1 MCKELLV
8 HNNGKIH
15 EILIAFIYFSKIL
28 QWRSLRKYMRQYIFF
43 LSKPSS
49 IPVIKVEVY
58 RRARKS
64 EDAETRRKKEMPSR
78 IHHNAVTKASAD
90 DTF

>member
-8 HNNGKIH
+8 YNMVQNVLNINY
-15 EILIAFIYFSKIL
+15 IFMCLLKIL
-28 QWRSLRKYMRQYIFF
+28 QWRSLINVRRYTLL

-49 IPVIKVEVY
+49 ILIIKVKVY
-58 RRARKS
+58 RSRS
-64 EDAETRRKKEMPSR
+64 EDAETRRKKEMASG